1 MDKQDKQDKQ
11 DKKDKQDK
19 LHWFVGLQYPLLNT
33 TELGQGGSAR
43 YGGVDVNIPS
53 GLVELMFGRWAELG
67 NNPATT

>member
-1 MDKQDKQDKQ
+1 MDKIWTIFGNYPGS
-11 DKKDKQDK
+11 K